1 MRVTIE
7 LRPTSE
13 ADLPDLMALWN
24 DGRVMAFVGYPNGL
38 GATPDSMAAWFRRL
52 VADPS
57 RRHRSIHDPHLGFC
71 GEAYV
76 AVDPSHDLAALDI
89 KLRPEAQGRGIASR
103 ALQQVLEEIFAGA
116 LAGRAYVDPSRHN
129 ERALRLYER
138 LGFVE
143 TTRPA
148 WLGPPAPDALYL
160 EVTLATYRRPGRP
173 R

>member
-1 MRVTIE
+1 VRVTIE

-24 DGRVMAFVGYPNGL
+24 DGRVMAYVGFPDGL

-57 RRHRSIHDPHLGFC
+57 RRHRSIHAPEIGFC

-76 AVDPSHDLAALDI
+76 AVDALHDLATLDI

-103 ALQQVLEEIFAGA
+103 ALGRVLAEVFDGA
-116 LAGRAYVDPSRHN
+116 LANRAYVDPSRHHD
-129 ERALRLYER
+129 RALRLYDR
-138 LGFVE
+138 LGFLE
-143 TTRPA
+143 ADRPA

-160 EVTLATYRRPGRP
+160 EINPATFRRP
-173 R
+173 